1 MITLPNPRDWLPAR
15 QTGGRFYRT
24 SIDVNDL
31 TIQELKGVLD
41 EAVAV
46 CEERGFAI
54 QGVGLPGSALPAL
67 SDVPPDVLGLMGQYH
82 GIALYVQDDYPVASI
97 LEFAFN
103 L

>member
-1 MITLPNPRDWLPAR
+1 MATIPNPRDWLPTR
-15 QTGGRFYRT
+15 QTGERLYRT
-24 SIDVNDL
+24 SIGVNDL

-54 QGVGLPGSALPAL
+54 QGIGIPGPALRAL

-82 GIALYVQDDYPVASI
+82 GIALYSQDDYPVASV
-97 LEFAFN
+97 LELAFN